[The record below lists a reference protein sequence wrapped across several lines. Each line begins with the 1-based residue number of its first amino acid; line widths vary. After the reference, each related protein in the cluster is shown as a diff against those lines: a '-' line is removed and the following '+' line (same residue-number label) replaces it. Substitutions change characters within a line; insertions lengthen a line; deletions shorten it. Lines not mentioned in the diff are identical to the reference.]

1 MRIIDRAGNV
11 GSTTSQVVTVDTTPP
26 DTVGTVVSY
35 TDGEGERQGSFG
47 ASVATDDNSPV
58 INGTLNRA
66 PDNGEIVQLYR
77 DGVLLGQVTMNGAA
91 SWYFGTVV

>member
-1 MRIIDRAGNV
+1 MHGLTLPSPTSAGATDTPDPIGRGLQLPVRIIDRAGNV

-47 ASVATDDNSPV
+47 ASVATDD
-58 INGTLNRA
+58 
-66 PDNGEIVQLYR
+66 QLSS
-77 DGVLLGQVTMNGAA
+77 D
-91 SWYFGTVV
+91 